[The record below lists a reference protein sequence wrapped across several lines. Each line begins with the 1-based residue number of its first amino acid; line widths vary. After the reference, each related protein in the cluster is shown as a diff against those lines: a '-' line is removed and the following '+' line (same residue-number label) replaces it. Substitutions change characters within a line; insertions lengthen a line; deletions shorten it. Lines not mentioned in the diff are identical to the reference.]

1 LNFCTLKNHQ
11 FCEKVVTLQSK
22 WNKATYQHL
31 FYNKQ
36 LQNILVSMKKS
47 YQELTMKIAD
57 SCLQT
62 FMQTT
67 SDPKPEVKTDGEID
81 DYTYEGEDWTWN

>member
-1 LNFCTLKNHQ
+1 
-11 FCEKVVTLQSK
+11 
-22 WNKATYQHL
+22 
-31 FYNKQ
+31 
-36 LQNILVSMKKS
+36 MKKS
-47 YQELTMKIAD
+47 YQEPTMKIAD

-67 SDPKPEVKTDGEID
+67 SDPKPEVNTDGEID